1 MKNIGIRKMRV
12 FLAAIEMNS
21 FTKASV
27 AQNISQPA
35 ATIIINQIEEAFGC
49 ELFQRQGAIR
59 KALPTERGGKVAE
72 TFSRIVGNYD
82 AELSALS
89 ALSRGERLQRR
100 ILIQTSYDLCID
112 RGWLKGLMDLYAQD
126 ELSVEVMPRAAIVD
140 EVTNRKA
147 TLGLI
152 DGNVDSQNL
161 DYVPL
166 GVMQLLVAVPKSNP
180 AYKLVTTDISWQ
192 DIGRDVVLF
201 SNVTPELQR
210 QVNAKVKGLGA
221 FAPRITRC
229 DSSVA
234 LISML
239 QDGCRAA
246 IVPDAM
252 ESFLR
257 TYSDCRFYRFSDV
270 TFSGQFG
277 LVTPWGKLNRL
288 PGEIV
293 RVRCCF
299 STAY

>member
-1 MKNIGIRKMRV
+1 MSSAKLGVEAVKAISL
-12 FLAAIEMNS
+12 LAAPVVD
-21 FTKASV
+21 KAV
-27 AQNISQPA
+27 AALGSQPIKA
-35 ATIIINQIEEAFGC
+35 A
-49 ELFQRQGAIR
+49 
-59 KALPTERGGKVAE
+59 
-72 TFSRIVGNYD
+72 
-82 AELSALS
+82 
-89 ALSRGERLQRR
+89 ERLAVEQAS
-100 ILIQTSYDLCID
+100 LIFASTVF
-112 RGWLKGLMDLYAQD
+112 RAAQAAASTVPRTEKQD
-126 ELSVEVMPRAAIVD
+126 QPSQNVEVKNPVPGRAAD
-140 EVTNRKA
+140 LGSSSHGATRKQ
-147 TLGLI
+147 G
-152 DGNVDSQNL
+152 S
-161 DYVPL
+161 
-166 GVMQLLVAVPKSNP
+166 SS
-180 AYKLVTTDISWQ
+180 TT
-192 DIGRDVVLF
+192 G
-201 SNVTPELQR
+201 

>member
-1 MKNIGIRKMRV
+1 MNNIGIRKMRV
-12 FLAAIEMNS
+12 YLAALEMNS

-35 ATIIINQIEEAFGC
+35 ATIIINQIEETFGC
-49 ELFQRQGAIR
+49 KLFQRQGAIR
-59 KALPTERGGKVAE
+59 KALPTEEGEKVAE

-89 ALSRGERLQRR
+89 AISRGERLQRR

-126 ELSVEVMPRAAIVD
+126 DLSIEVMPRAAIVD
-140 EVTNRKA
+140 EVINRKA

-152 DGNVDSQNL
+152 DGSVNSQHL

-166 GVMQLLVAVPKSNP
+166 GVLQLLVAVPQSNLSYQL
-180 AYKLVTTDISWQ
+180 ATEDVSWQ
-192 DIGRDVVLF
+192 DIGSDVVFF

-210 QVNAKVKGLGA
+210 QVNAKLKGLGS
-221 FAPRITRC
+221 FAPKITRC
-229 DSSVA
+229 DSSAA

-252 ESFLR
+252 KPFLQ
-257 TYSDCRFYRFSDV
+257 TYSNCRFYRFSDV
-270 TFSGQFG
+270 VFSGQFG
-277 LVTPWGKLNRL
+277 MVMPWGKLNRL
-288 PGEIV
+288 PGEIT

-299 STAY
+299 TH